1 MRRCNA
7 WEHRAALSP
16 PLTVPSLP
24 QRITVEKEQAMDTM
38 VMSLQKKLRKLEK
51 QTRLQKEKEV

>member
-1 MRRCNA
+1 M
-7 WEHRAALSP
+7 
-16 PLTVPSLP
+16 PSLP